1 MKTSLIKI
9 ETAEKSSR
17 IVPVYFDSALIA
29 KFYLNEPGREAIRSL
44 ARDAGIVVTS
54 GIAVA
59 EVSAAFHRKLREGS
73 VDRDVFDALQGQFQ
87 HDLTNG
93 LWRLIGPT
101 EVLLQQVRT
110 LFLRLDSSVF
120 LRSLD
125 ALHLITA
132 KAEHFNRIYSNDRH
146 LLSACP
152 SVDLEGINP
161 IRQRRPETVR
171 SDPSRRSAVQIP
183 EKRRAYRKLKENK
196 R

>member
-1 MKTSLIKI
+1 LKTSLIKI
-9 ETAEKSSR
+9 ETAEKSSQ

-152 SVDLEGINP
+152 SVGLEGINP
-161 IRQRRPETVR
+161 IRQRRPEAVP

-183 EKRRAYRKLKENK
+183 KKRRAYRKLKENK

>member
-1 MKTSLIKI
+1 MIKI
-9 ETAEKSSR
+9 ETAEKSSQ

-44 ARDAGIVVTS
+44 ARDAGSVVTS

-110 LFLRLDSSVF
+110 LFLRLDRSVF

-132 KAEHFNRIYSNDRH
+132 KAEHFNRVYSNDQH

-161 IRQRRPETVR
+161 IRQRRPEAVP

-183 EKRRAYRKLKENK
+183 KKRRAYRKLKENK